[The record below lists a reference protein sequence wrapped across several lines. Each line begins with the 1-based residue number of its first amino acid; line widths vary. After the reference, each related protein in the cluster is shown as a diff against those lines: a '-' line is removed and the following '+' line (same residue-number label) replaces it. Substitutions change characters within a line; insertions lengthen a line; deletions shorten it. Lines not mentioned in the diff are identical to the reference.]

1 MSSKKVEHMR
11 QSIDELID
19 NLESRCKKA
28 EDSLSV
34 VSAINDVMEIL
45 EVERDAWRQK
55 FIDAFYL
62 PYDERNSQEI
72 EASNQ
77 IAALDH
83 LEISMRLFRA
93 THMENVNNSRN
104 GL

>member
-1 MSSKKVEHMR
+1 MSSKKVENER
-11 QSIDELID
+11 KSIDELID
-19 NLESRCKKA
+19 NLESRCIKA

-34 VSAINDVMEIL
+34 VSAVNDVMEIL
-45 EVERDAWRQK
+45 DNERDKWRQM

-83 LEISMRLFRA
+83 LEITMRLFRA